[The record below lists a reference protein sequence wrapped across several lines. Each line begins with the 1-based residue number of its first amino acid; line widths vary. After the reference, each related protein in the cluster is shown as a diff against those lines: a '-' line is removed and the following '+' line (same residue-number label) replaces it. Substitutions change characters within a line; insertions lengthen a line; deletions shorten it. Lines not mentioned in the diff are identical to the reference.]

1 MFDKKN
7 FTVESMKETLAA
19 CFETMDG
26 EWAGVGH
33 PEFWHSGGK
42 SSFLNAAALS
52 FIVQEMAIGLHKTG
66 FSTDVQL

>member
-7 FTVESMKETLAA
+7 FTVETMRETLTG
-19 CFETMDG
+19 CFDAMDG

-33 PEFWHSGGK
+33 PEFWHTGGK

-52 FIVQEMAIGLHKTG
+52 FIVQEMAMALHKTAV
-66 FSTDVQL
+66 STDMQI